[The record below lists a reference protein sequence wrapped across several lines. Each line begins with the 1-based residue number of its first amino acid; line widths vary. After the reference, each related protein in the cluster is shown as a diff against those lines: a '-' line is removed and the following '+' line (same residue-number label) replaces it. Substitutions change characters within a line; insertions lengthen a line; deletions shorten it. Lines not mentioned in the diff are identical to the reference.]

1 MNRRKTGEAK
11 PSSVTS
17 FKKEEKKQ
25 TKETRNS
32 SSVSRE

>member
-1 MNRRKTGEAK
+1 MNKRKAGEAK

-17 FKKEEKKQ
+17 FKKEEKKK
-25 TKETRNS
+25 TKEMRNS